1 MAYDPY
7 QNGPARYPYPAQS
20 YTQEMDSHFKLMAFE
35 EKVKSIYILGV
46 ISMITCMGM
55 GLIFQIITLSK
66 IKKLVV
72 PDAASFQ
79 SPFEQNQYETS
90 MKKLKTAKTLAVIG
104 IVIQIILLTVLAVLI
119 AILIARKM

>member
-46 ISMITCMGM
+46 ISIITCMGL

-66 IKKLVV
+66 IKKLVI
-72 PDAASFQ
+72 PDAASVQ

-104 IVIQIILLTVLAVLI
+104 MVIQIILLTVLAVLV
-119 AILIARKM
+119 AILIEKRM